1 MDPGHPN
8 AARIIRNISVLEALW
23 SNLFVVLIIGKLMG
37 LPRPPK
43 PDSESTD

>member
-8 AARIIRNISVLEALW
+8 ASRLIRNISVLEAVW
-23 SNLFVVLIIGKLMG
+23 GNLFVVLVIGKLMG

-43 PDSESTD
+43 TEAKQAS